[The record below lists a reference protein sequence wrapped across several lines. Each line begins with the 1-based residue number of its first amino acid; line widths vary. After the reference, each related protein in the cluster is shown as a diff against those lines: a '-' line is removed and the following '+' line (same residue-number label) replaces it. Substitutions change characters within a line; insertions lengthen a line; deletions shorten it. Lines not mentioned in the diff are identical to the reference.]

1 MAYRRVGEWLARQ
14 RRWAEAADRYYALM
28 EIDKLEPWQVVTLD
42 YQACGVLLAECG
54 DRERYDRFCKAAI
67 ERFKSGTDGDE
78 AGRVLKTC
86 LLFPC
91 GPDVMEALA
100 PMARAANERYRPA
113 PMNWPVIYL
122 ALWEYRRGDFAAVDR
137 WCRGVISQTGESEVV
152 TSTLRVI
159 QAMADQKRGR
169 AVEATEQ
176 LAFAQSTVERYFEH
190 DQLPAFQQGYWY
202 DWLFARI
209 LLREAVAMVQGEA
222 RGGPKRP
229 SPPDAEVTAR
239 IPRIPWR
246 SSSLLGAF
254 NLEVTVSS
262 DLLLSAKTGN
272 RYEKHYVKTVC
283 GRVVRFCFL
292 CGTGD
297 ARAGRRRRRAAK
309 PGAEGL

>member
-1 MAYRRVGEWLARQ
+1 M
-14 RRWAEAADRYYALM
+14 
-28 EIDKLEPWQVVTLD
+28 
-42 YQACGVLLAECG
+42 LAECG

-91 GPDVMEALA
+91 GPVVMEALA

-159 QAMADQKRGR
+159 QAMADQKRGQ

-209 LLREAVAMVQGEA
+209 LLREAIAMVQGEA
-222 RGGPKRP
+222 PSGLRGPTRK
-229 SPPDAEVTAR
+229 
-239 IPRIPWR
+239 
-246 SSSLLGAF
+246 
-254 NLEVTVSS
+254 
-262 DLLLSAKTGN
+262 
-272 RYEKHYVKTVC
+272 
-283 GRVVRFCFL
+283 
-292 CGTGD
+292 
-297 ARAGRRRRRAAK
+297 
-309 PGAEGL
+309 

>member
-1 MAYRRVGEWLARQ
+1 
-14 RRWAEAADRYYALM
+14 
-28 EIDKLEPWQVVTLD
+28 
-42 YQACGVLLAECG
+42 
-54 DRERYDRFCKAAI
+54 
-67 ERFKSGTDGDE
+67 
-78 AGRVLKTC
+78 
-86 LLFPC
+86 
-91 GPDVMEALA
+91 MEALA

-137 WCRGVISQTGESEVV
+137 WCQGVISQTGESEVV

-159 QAMADQKRGR
+159 QAMADQKRGQ

-209 LLREAVAMVQGEA
+209 LLREAIAMVQ
-222 RGGPKRP
+222 GPKRP
-229 SPPDAEVTAR
+229 SRPDAEVTAR
-239 IPRIPWR
+239 IPKIPWR
-246 SSSLLGAF
+246 TSSLLGAF
-254 NLEVTVSS
+254 NFEVTVSS

-283 GRVVRFCFL
+283 GRVVRFWLL
-292 CGTGD
+292 CGTD

-309 PGAEGL
+309 PGTEGL